1 MTDHFIHPTAI
12 VEDGVVLGTGTK
24 VWHHCHVRRDARIG
38 ANCNIGKNVYVDFGV
53 AIGDG
58 SKIQN
63 NVSVYHGVT
72 IGKDVFVGP
81 SAVFTNDLMPRAALW
96 SDDRLVKT
104 IVEDGASVGANATIV
119 CGITIGRHAMVGA
132 GSVVTR
138 DVPPYALVYGNPAR
152 VHGCV
157 CTCGR
162 RLPLPAGFP
171 DIPAAEC
178 TCACGARYRVDGA
191 VKVTPLLKEQT

>member
-1 MTDHFIHPTAI
+1 MTNHFIHPTAI
-12 VEDGVVLGTGTK
+12 VEDGVMIGTDTK
-24 VWHHCHVRRDARIG
+24 IWHHCHVRRDAQIG
-38 ANCNIGKNVYVDFGV
+38 AGCNIGKNVYVDFAV

-96 SDDRLVKT
+96 SDDRLVRT
-104 IVEDGASVGANATIV
+104 IVEDGASIGANATIV
-119 CGITIGRHAMVGA
+119 CGITIGRYAMIGA

-157 CTCGR
+157 CACGR
-162 RLPLPAGFP
+162 RLPLPTGFP
-171 DIPAAEC
+171 DIPAADC
-178 TCACGARYRVDGA
+178 TCACGARYRVDGT
-191 VKVTPLLKEQT
+191 VRVSPLLKEQI